1 MKHGPAR
8 RRPASPLLLAGAMLC
23 FVLPFGTVSCSED
36 ETVRVTGVQLAT
48 FSVPGATSDD
58 SGEPN
63 FAQQVE
69 DEGSVLALV
78 ALLAALGG
86 LAFAVL
92 RPLRRGWP
100 CALAFV
106 ALGAL
111 LLDLGNATLVE
122 LATVELHVGFIGT
135 TALLTAVLVGN
146 LVGAIRGRRR
156 SAMPPPASESSARP
170 FSA

>member
-1 MKHGPAR
+1 MKLGRAR
-8 RRPASPLLLAGAMLC
+8 RGPASPLLLAGAVLC
-23 FVLPFGTVSCSED
+23 FLLPVGTVSCSED

-48 FSVPGATSDD
+48 FSVPGATRDD
-58 SGEPN
+58 NGEPN
-63 FAQQVE
+63 FAQEVE
-69 DEGSVLALV
+69 DEGSVLALM

-86 LAFAVL
+86 LALALL

-100 CALAFV
+100 SALAFV

-111 LLDLGNATLVE
+111 LLDLGNALAE

-146 LVGAIRGRRR
+146 LVGAIGGRRR
-156 SAMPPPASESSARP
+156 SAMPPPDASQSSARP
-170 FSA
+170 SSA

>member
-1 MKHGPAR
+1 MKLGRAR
-8 RRPASPLLLAGAMLC
+8 RRPASPLLLAGAVLC
-23 FVLPFGTVSCSED
+23 SFLPFATVSCSED
-36 ETVRVTGVQLAT
+36 ETVRVTGAQLAT
-48 FSVPGATSDD
+48 FSVPGATRDD

-69 DEGSVLALV
+69 DEGSVLALM

-86 LAFAVL
+86 LALALL

-111 LLDLGNATLVE
+111 LLDLGNALAE

-156 SAMPPPASESSARP
+156 SAVPPPASESSARP
-170 FSA
+170 TSA